1 MNVVCILDNGFE
13 ELEALGT
20 IDILRR
26 GNIHVDIISIKN
38 EDSVIGSHGI
48 EIKNMKPFYPEIIKS
63 YDALFIPGG
72 PHYQSL
78 ERNEEFLNII
88 KYFMNS
94 NKKVGAICAAPT
106 ILGHL
111 GLLNG
116 KKYTCFNS
124 MNEDFGGTFIDKY
137 YVVDGNL
144 ITGKGPM
151 ATIDFALGFVQLLV
165 GSDVSES
172 IKKESFYYNR

>member
-1 MNVVCILDNGFE
+1 
-13 ELEALGT
+13 
-20 IDILRR
+20 
-26 GNIHVDIISIKN
+26 
-38 EDSVIGSHGI
+38 
-48 EIKNMKPFYPEIIKS
+48 
-63 YDALFIPGG
+63 
-72 PHYQSL
+72 
-78 ERNEEFLNII
+78 
-88 KYFMNS
+88 MNS
-94 NKKVGAICAAPT
+94 NKKAGAICAAPT

-124 MNEDFGGTFIDKY
+124 MNEDFSGTFIDKY

-165 GSDVSES
+165 GSDISES
-172 IKKESFYYNR
+172 IKKGSFYYNR